1 MPRPSRRAAAG
12 EWRGRRLPPM
22 STVPSSGARKP
33 LAIPSNVDFPD
44 PFSPTRAWISPARQ
58 STLTSRSACTAPNAF
73 DSPRTDR
80 TSGLTGPGI
89 DIGISS
95 CAFLLRV
102 HLVEK
107 AQRDER
113 RAGGSRRISLET
125 HVPLRLLLQLD
136 REHDRRRD
144 LRPGELHHVRRQSDA
159 DLRVARRVVVDLE
172 VRVLQLVG

>member
-1 MPRPSRRAAAG
+1 MPSPSRRAAAG
-12 EWRGRRLPPM
+12 EARRSRLPPI

-33 LAIPSNVDFPD
+33 LAMPSNVDFPD

-58 STLTSRSACTAPNAF
+58 SMLTSRSACTAPNAF
-73 DSPRTDR
+73 DSPRTDS
-80 TSGLTGPGI
+80 TSGFTGPGI

-95 CAFLLRV
+95 CAILLRV

-113 RAGGSRRISLET
+113 RAGGGRRISLET
-125 HVPLRLLLQLD
+125 HVSLRLLLQLH
-136 REHDRRRD
+136 REDDGGRD
-144 LRPGELHHVRRQSDA
+144 LRPGELHHVGGQRDA

-172 VRVLQLVG
+172 L